1 MTQLYYSYYKY
12 HRTLVLA
19 RWSLQMSSGDVS
31 GCGNAGPPKKTDF
44 LEIMSSGRVVQVLYW
59 FCVEF
64 PPTLGSVLNRICKLP
79 MVLIWCSDAD
89 SWSGGILPDQE
100 SASEDHIKVNGI
112 QLILFSSSP
121 KHPGKVFGIEYR
133 VWWDSP
139 ARPSFD
145 FSENFGVPAFP
156 TLPMFTQPVIINHQC
171 RRALLPCF

>member
-12 HRTLVLA
+12 HRKVLLA

-31 GCGNAGPPKKTDF
+31 GCGNAGPPKKTGF
-44 LEIMSSGRVVQVLYW
+44 WWIMSSGRVEQVLYW
-59 FCVEF
+59 FCF
-64 PPTLGSVLNRICKLP
+64 KFLPTLGSVLNRICKLP
-79 MVLIWCSDAD
+79 MVLIWFPYPD
-89 SWSGGILPDQE
+89 SASGGILPEAE
-100 SASEDHIKVNGI
+100 SGYGDYIKVNGI

-121 KHPGKVFGIEYR
+121 KHPGKLFGIEYR

-156 TLPMFTQPVIINHQC
+156 TLPMFT
-171 RRALLPCF
+171 